1 MRRLTALVLGL
12 ASCSG
17 ASRPQDLAAL
27 EHEPGWIRVRDV
39 PLVLQRTPEDC
50 GPAALAMLLAW
61 SETPATVDEIAEAC
75 PSLRGRGVRAGD
87 LRDFAR
93 RKGLQAFLF
102 EGRPED
108 LPKELSRGRP
118 FIVGLVKSG
127 PATAAT
133 HYAVVVAAH
142 AGDGRVVTLDPADG
156 PRCTPRDEFLRE
168 WTPSRRLILLLYREP
183 PIGREPGPA
192 RKSPR

>member
-17 ASRPQDLAAL
+17 PVDLAAL
-27 EHEPGWIRVRDV
+27 EHEPGWTRVRDV
-39 PLVLQRTPEDC
+39 PLVLQRTPEEC

-61 SETPATVDEIAEAC
+61 SQTPATLDEIAEAC

-108 LPKELSRGRP
+108 LPNELSRGRP
-118 FIVGLVKSG
+118 FAVGLVKGG
-127 PATAAT
+127 PASAAT
-133 HYAVVVAAH
+133 HYAVVVGTH
-142 AGDGRVVTLDPADG
+142 GGDGRVLTLDPAEG
-156 PRCTPRDEFLRE
+156 PRCRSREDFLRE
-168 WTPSRRLILLLYREP
+168 WTPSRRLILLL
-183 PIGREPGPA
+183 GR
-192 RKSPR
+192 